1 MQYDN
6 PVSSEQLQS
15 HLDASTLSSST
26 VAAIS
31 SLLGLGEGTTVNVAN
46 FDGVNLE
53 LPTDGTANIVT
64 GVVAGAKGDQVVVDL
79 SAGQAAG
86 ANTFLLESDANLVVN
101 VPAAAPVQAFAA
113 FAAVASTAAQPEL
126 ILATGNGDDV
136 ITVQGDQNVHIDA
149 GDGNDTIITG
159 NGNNTVIAGVGNNNV
174 KTGSGSDTVILSGS
188 NHADVVDTG
197 EGFDVVQLDGSR
209 ADYNFAVG
217 SNLSVNLTG
226 NQTALISNAEFL
238 TFVNGDVTET
248 VALAHSDDEAAAL
261 RLYQGV
267 LNRDADQDGTKS
279 FVDQVKAGTSLTD
292 IANQFLNSNE
302 FAGANNATDV
312 NELYQALLGRAA
324 DDEGASTWTDLLA
337 SGGSL
342 ADVAAA
348 IAVSSEAQA
357 LDASNGDFIRDLY
370 TNVLGRAADQE
381 DLDFWVNSLFNGASR
396 ADVVKDIVTSDEAG
410 AKANN
415 DFVESLYTSAL
426 GRASEAGE
434 KEYWTAQIEAGASH
448 ADVALGIVGSNEA
461 VANIDNVVV
470 LHGQV

>member
-113 FAAVASTAAQPEL
+113 FAAEASTAVQPEL

-159 NGNNTVIAGVGNNNV
+159 NGNNTVIAGAGNNNV

-197 EGFDVVQLDGSR
+197 AGFDVVQLDGSR

-217 SNLSVNLTG
+217 SNFSVNLTG
-226 NQTALISNAEFL
+226 NQTALISNAELL
-238 TFVNGDVTET
+238 TFVNGDAVET
-248 VALAHSDDEAAAL
+248 VALAHSESEALAL
-261 RLYQGV
+261 RLYQGI
-267 LNRDADQDGTKS
+267 LGRDVDQDGAKF
-279 FVDQVKAGTSLTD
+279 FVDQVNAGSSLTD
-292 IANQFLNSNE
+292 IANQFLTSNE
-302 FAGANNATDV
+302 FAGAANQASI
-312 NELYQALLGRAA
+312 NELYNSLLGRNA
-324 DDEGASTWTDLLA
+324 DEAGSDLYKDYLA
-337 SGGSL
+337 NGGSL
-342 ADVAAA
+342 TDVAAF
-348 IAVSSEAQA
+348 IATSEEAQA
-357 LDASNGDFIRDLY
+357 RDQSNGDFVRDLY
-370 TNVLGRAADQE
+370 TNVLGRDAE
-381 DLDFWVNSLFNGASR
+381 EEGLNTWVSALFNGTSR
-396 ADVVKDIVTSDEAG
+396 ADVAKYIVGSEEAAQKSTSEFIDA
-410 AKANN
+410 
-415 DFVESLYTSAL
+415 LYNSAL
-426 GRASEAGE
+426 GREAEEAG
-434 KEYWTAQIEAGASH
+434 KAFWTAQLEGGSSH
-448 ADVALGIVGSNEA
+448 ADVALSIIGSTEA
-461 VANIDNVVV
+461 ADAINNVVV